1 MSYTADAD
9 LLAIMGTRTLVE
21 LSHEDPLASEPE
33 WAVVGEAR
41 AYADAQVDAR
51 LRNRYQLPLTAVP
64 RELKDWALALARLWL
79 YQRRPDG
86 GELPAA
92 VTGAAK
98 DALAALD
105 AVRDGRMSLA
115 LPTRAGDGS
124 ETHPPEGARVRV
136 QGPARA
142 FPREVLDRY

>member
-33 WAVVGEAR
+33 WAVVAEAR

-51 LRNRYQLPLTAVP
+51 LRNRYRLPLAEVP

-115 LPTRAGDGS
+115 LPTLAGDGS
-124 ETHPPEGARVRV
+124 ETHPPEGARLRV

-142 FPREVLDRY
+142 FPRAVLDRY